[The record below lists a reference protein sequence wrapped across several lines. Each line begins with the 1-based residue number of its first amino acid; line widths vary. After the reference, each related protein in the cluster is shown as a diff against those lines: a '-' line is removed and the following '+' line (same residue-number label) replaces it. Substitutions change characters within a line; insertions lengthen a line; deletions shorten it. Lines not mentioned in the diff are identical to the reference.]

1 MNKQPTLTPN
11 EPQLR
16 QNWPEMTPKRPPKEY
31 PGTPQGPQGTP
42 VPSCFPLHFPEAS
55 KHSNSHTD
63 WDPPRAPRDAL
74 INRCIPWTP
83 RYHPP
88 VFTSNYTTLA
98 PYSQAP
104 LLEHFPSE
112 LPRTPRP
119 CGVGGSSGL
128 RPLPPTPKESR
139 TIWIASAQVVM
150 LRYIFLRGETFLF
163 TK

>member
-1 MNKQPTLTPN
+1 MNKQPNLTPN

-42 VPSCFPLHFPEAS
+42 VPSCFPLYFPEAS
-55 KHSNSHTD
+55 NHSNSHTD
-63 WDPPRAPRDAL
+63 WDPPRAPRGAL
-74 INRCIPWTP
+74 VNSCNPWTP
-83 RYHPP
+83 RYPPP

-104 LLEHFPSE
+104 LLEHLPSV

-119 CGVGGSSGL
+119 CGVGGFQWPAAPAADPERISNNLDSKRSGCH
-128 RPLPPTPKESR
+128 
-139 TIWIASAQVVM
+139 A
-150 LRYIFLRGETFLF
+150 
-163 TK
+163 